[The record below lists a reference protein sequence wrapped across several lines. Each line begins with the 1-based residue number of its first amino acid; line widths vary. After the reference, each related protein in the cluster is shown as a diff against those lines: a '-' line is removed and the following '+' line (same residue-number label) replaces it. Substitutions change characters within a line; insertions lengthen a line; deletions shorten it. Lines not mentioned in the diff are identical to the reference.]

1 MKFDAFCEQSNCNTL
16 WLPNMGKI
24 LLLLL
29 SVTRLLSG
37 SRQLLFFYGKNIHLW
52 YILLY
57 QTSDNLQII
66 HVHVSHFVI
75 YEKNIL
81 ITLRFVAKK
90 KKKKKKKYHLSKSA
104 KLLFYSSQEK
114 HICPVSLANS
124 FSSQTKS
131 SRPSFVSFRWSACFK
146 CYQFSSIL
154 DKVKNFMESPVS
166 HFHIRIN

>member
-16 WLPNMGKI
+16 WLPNMDKKI
-24 LLLLL
+24 
-29 SVTRLLSG
+29 SFIAICFQTAT
-37 SRQLLFFYGKNIHLW
+37 LFHGKNIHLW
-52 YILLY
+52 YILLN
-57 QTSDNLQII
+57 QTSDNLQIT

-75 YEKNIL
+75 YKKNIL
-81 ITLRFVAKK
+81 ITLRIVAPQKTKK
-90 KKKKKKKYHLSKSA
+90 KKTYHLSKSA

-131 SRPSFVSFRWSACFK
+131 SRPSFLSFRWPACFK
-146 CYQFSSIL
+146 YYQFSTIL
-154 DKVKNFMESPVS
+154 DKVKNFMGSPVS